1 MTISSRAKS
10 TSRHVPIVTSK
21 LLPNYRL
28 ERIFQK
34 FSNFAYTFVFLLFDK
49 VINRLVGL
57 TNCGWLFDKF
67 KRLRI
72 VFFSLRIEKTDL
84 ASFKFEFRRESQK
97 SKMIQTLSER
107 PLMPLAMMM
116 RLNITDKKASEVNS
130 LFQDDTDEDTLLAE
144 LDKLKNEES
153 SLHKKLEMAEK
164 EYIQTQQDI
173 NSLKSDVKKLNEE
186 ETNLEREYA
195 TLKAELASL
204 EEEKKS
210 HDLEARSMESHLRKL
225 KNLNPLAAAFHISKS
240 KGKYGVINGLR

>member
-1 MTISSRAKS
+1 
-10 TSRHVPIVTSK
+10 
-21 LLPNYRL
+21 
-28 ERIFQK
+28 
-34 FSNFAYTFVFLLFDK
+34 
-49 VINRLVGL
+49 
-57 TNCGWLFDKF
+57 
-67 KRLRI
+67 
-72 VFFSLRIEKTDL
+72 
-84 ASFKFEFRRESQK
+84 
-97 SKMIQTLSER
+97 MIQTLSER

-116 RLNITDKKASEVNS
+116 RLNITDKKALEVNS

>member
-1 MTISSRAKS
+1 MA
-10 TSRHVPIVTSK
+10 
-21 LLPNYRL
+21 LYR
-28 ERIFQK
+28 
-34 FSNFAYTFVFLLFDK
+34 
-49 VINRLVGL
+49 
-57 TNCGWLFDKF
+57 
-67 KRLRI
+67 
-72 VFFSLRIEKTDL
+72 FFSLRIEKTDL

-116 RLNITDKKASEVNS
+116 RLNITDKKTSEVNS

-204 EEEKKS
+204 EEEKKP
-210 HDLEARSMESHLRKL
+210 HD
-225 KNLNPLAAAFHISKS
+225 
-240 KGKYGVINGLR
+240 